1 MAASDGSEYFELDLE
16 AGNENFARASNAEVV
31 AEDEAELRWAALE
44 RLPSQKR
51 SNFALLRRIS
61 SRSASSGEDWT
72 RTVDVRKLD
81 RDSRELVV
89 RNALATS
96 EQDNFKLLSAIKER
110 LDRAGIEIPSVEV
123 RFENLNISAKVQI
136 GSRALPTLL
145 NFARN
150 AIESIFTSLKIFRP
164 KRHSVTIL
172 NNVSGIIKPG
182 RMTLLLGPPGSGK
195 STLLLALSGKLDTGL
210 KKTGS
215 ITYNGHKLDEFCV
228 RRTSAYIS
236 QTDNH
241 IAELTVR
248 ETLDFAAR
256 CQGASEGFAG
266 YMNDL
271 THLEKEKNIRP
282 SPEIDT
288 FMKASTVS
296 GRTHSVS
303 TDYILKVLGLDVCS
317 DTIVGNDMLRGVSG
331 GQRKRVTSGWEDFPK
346 FSSLR
351 VVFSIMRLGGL
362 TSNPHTHLVIGE
374 MVVGPRKTLFMD
386 EISTGLDSSTTY
398 QIVKCTRNF
407 VHQMDGTVLMAL
419 LQPAPETFDLFD
431 DLVLLSDGYIVYHG
445 PRAEVVEFFESLGFQ
460 LPPRKGVADFLQEVT
475 SRKDQEQYWAH
486 SGRPYVFLPVEKIA
500 EAFRNSKYGK
510 SLESSLSA
518 PFDKSRSHP
527 SALSKTKF
535 AVSKWE
541 LFRACFSRELLLISR
556 HSFLYIFRTCQ
567 VAFVGFVTC
576 TMFLRTR
583 IHPTDVLNGNL
594 YLACLFFG
602 LVHMMFNGFSELPLM
617 IFRLPVFYKQRDNY
631 FYPAWAWSVSSWI
644 LRVPYSV
651 IEAIVWSCI
660 VYYTVGFAPSAG
672 RFFRYMFLLFSVHQ
686 MALGLFRAMAAIA
699 RDIIIANTF
708 GSAALLVI
716 FLLGGFIMP
725 KGMIKPWWLWAF
737 WVSPLSYGQSAISVN
752 EFTATRWMESS
763 SLGNASVGY
772 VILQSHG
779 LPRDRY
785 WYWLGVGILLI
796 YAVFFNLVLTLALTY
811 LKPLTKVQTMIPA
824 EAVEEDA
831 ANSQESGSKPVSVQ
845 EPTRKKGM
853 ILPFQPLTMTFHNV
867 NYFVD
872 MPKEMSMKGV
882 PEKKLQLLSNVSG
895 VFSPSVLTAL
905 VGSSGAGKTTLMDVL
920 AGRKTGGYI
929 EGDIRVSG
937 HPKQQRTFARISGYV
952 EQNDIHSPQVT
963 VLESLW
969 FSSSLRLPKEVNKEQ
984 RKEFVEEVMKLVEL
998 DTLRYGLVGLPGSTG
1013 LSTEQR
1019 KRLTIAVELVANPSI
1034 IFMDEPTSGLD
1045 ARAAAIVMRT
1055 VRNTVD
1061 TGRTVVCTIHQPSIE
1076 IFEAFDE
1083 LLLMKRGGRVIYGG
1097 KLGEKSQTMINYF
1110 QAIRS
1115 INPIPAGYNP
1125 ATWMLEVSTPAAEE
1139 RLGLD
1144 FAEIYKNSQQYREIE
1159 ACIQQMSV
1167 PVAGSQPLKF
1177 DSTYSQDAVFQFR
1190 TCLWKQNL
1198 VYWRSPPYNA
1208 VRLFFTTMSALI
1220 IGSIFWNVGSRRMYH
1235 LVSKAVLPQV
1245 ILTSQQVKILEAMH
1259 EDFKKFEKHILEHIK
1274 GLKSASIKNHL
1285 DPEISMA
1292 IMKAKPSSHPFQSL
1306 SQKWI
1311 APKLFSSFHPCRKKF
1326 QNFRQQRSASKK
1338 RKYRRRRTCLNAKFY
1353 QQQFW
1358 RKDFSWLGGMNLKG
1372 NIFEISSHA
1381 KVVST
1386 LRTRDNAQNL
1396 FVVMGALYSAVMF
1409 LGVNNSSSV
1418 QPIVSIE
1425 RTVFYRERAAG
1436 MYAPFPYAAAQ
1447 GLVEIPYIA
1456 VQTILYGVITYFM
1469 INFERT
1475 VGKFLLYLLFM
1486 FLTFNYFTFYGMMAV
1501 GLTPSQNLA
1510 AVISSAFYS
1519 LWNLLSG
1526 FLVPK
1531 PNIPGWWIWFYY
1543 ICPIAWTLRG
1553 IITSQLGDVETIIVA
1568 PGFEGSVKKYLE
1580 VTFGYGPGM
1589 IGVSAVVLIAFSAL
1603 FFTCF
1608 AVSAKVLN
1616 FQRR

>member
-182 RMTLLLGPPGSGK
+182 RWIFRSSGAEGECQKLPRLTILGSTESSQLHLVCYKYCSNLVDIIGSNTSRCAHQYSRLGLPPTIAKRAWPIVESESDIYVYLIGELQSPRRCESETQDSSEGMTLLLGPPGSGK

-346 FSSLR
+346 FLVLLVHGRSTCPSTFCLAPFRTLAFLFRFSSLR
-351 VVFSIMRLGGL
+351 VVFSIMRLG
-362 TSNPHTHLVIGE
+362 GE

-486 SGRPYVFLPVEKIA
+486 SGRPYIFLPVEKIA

-1144 FAEIYKNSQQYREIE
+1144 FAEIYKNSQQYREVE

-1220 IGSIFWNVGSRRMYH
+1220 IGSIFWNVGSR
-1235 LVSKAVLPQV
+1235 
-1245 ILTSQQVKILEAMH
+1245 
-1259 EDFKKFEKHILEHIK
+1259 
-1274 GLKSASIKNHL
+1274 
-1285 DPEISMA
+1285 
-1292 IMKAKPSSHPFQSL
+1292 
-1306 SQKWI
+1306 
-1311 APKLFSSFHPCRKKF
+1311 
-1326 QNFRQQRSASKK
+1326 
-1338 RKYRRRRTCLNAKFY
+1338 
-1353 QQQFW
+1353 
-1358 RKDFSWLGGMNLKG
+1358 
-1372 NIFEISSHA
+1372 
-1381 KVVST
+1381 
-1386 LRTRDNAQNL
+1386 RDNAQNL